1 MMRLEISSHT
11 QDHIIGSVGRLR
23 HFLKARATH
32 AAKCDDGMAKF
43 QVGKMKIAVREV
55 WVQDSSKVVGR
66 AFVLYT
72 EDYSRC
78 SVREG
83 TLNC

>member
-1 MMRLEISSHT
+1 MMRLEISSDT
-11 QDHIIGSVGRLR
+11 QDDIIGSVGRLR
-23 HFLKARATH
+23 RFLKARATH

-43 QVGKMKIAVREV
+43 QVGKMKMALREV
-55 WVQDSSKVVGR
+55 WVQDSSNVVRR
-66 AFVLYT
+66 AFGLYT
-72 EDYSRC
+72 EDYLGC